1 MVYAYKYDLVW
12 VMASL
17 AAFPDER
24 RSEGAVVLR
33 RAEMKIVECVPNFSE
48 GRRMDVVERILDAIR
63 SLEGVKILDSSSD
76 ASHNRT
82 VVTFV
87 GEPQGVK
94 RAAFRAAQMA
104 AELIDMENHHG
115 EHPRIG
121 ATDVIPFIPISDVTM
136 DECVEMARE
145 LGQEIGGKLSI
156 PVFLYEEA
164 AVKPERKNLAKVRR
178 GEYEGLKEVISQPE
192 RHPDFGPARMHP
204 TAGATAVGARPPLVA
219 YNINLNTSDLEI
231 AKAIA
236 KTIRGSSGGYPSIKA
251 MGVLI
256 EETGTAQVTINV
268 CNFREVSLARVF
280 ETVMSEAER
289 FGVSIVG
296 SEIVGLVPM
305 EALLEA
311 AAFYLRFDGFQH
323 DQVLEVRLSQG

>member
-1 MVYAYKYDLVW
+1 
-12 VMASL
+12 
-17 AAFPDER
+17 
-24 RSEGAVVLR
+24 
-33 RAEMKIVECVPNFSE
+33 MKIVECVPNFSE
-48 GRRMDVVERILDAIR
+48 GRRMDVVERILEAIR
-63 SLEGVKILDSSSD
+63 SVVGVKILDSSSD

-94 RAAFRAAQMA
+94 EAAFRAAQMA

-121 ATDVIPFIPISDVTM
+121 ATDVIPLIPISGVTM
-136 DECVEMARE
+136 DECVELARE
-145 LGQEIGGKLSI
+145 LGQEIGEKLSI

-164 AVKPERKNLAKVRR
+164 AVKPKRKNLANVRR
-178 GEYEGLKEVISQPE
+178 GEYEGLKEAIKVPE
-192 RHPDFGPARMHP
+192 RHPDFGPSQMHP
-204 TAGATAVGARPPLVA
+204 RAGATAVGARPPLVA
-219 YNINLNTSDLEI
+219 YNINLNTNDLEI

-236 KTIRGSSGGYPSIKA
+236 KTIRGSSGGFSSIKA
-251 MGVLI
+251 LGVLI
-256 EETGTAQVTINV
+256 EETNTAQVTINV

-289 FGVSIVG
+289 FGVTITG

-305 EALLEA
+305 DALLDTVT
-311 AAFYLRFDGFQH
+311 FYLRLDGFQP
-323 DQVLEVRLSQG
+323 DQVLEKRL

>member
-1 MVYAYKYDLVW
+1 
-12 VMASL
+12 
-17 AAFPDER
+17 
-24 RSEGAVVLR
+24 
-33 RAEMKIVECVPNFSE
+33 MKIVECVPNFSE

-63 SLEGVKILDSSSD
+63 SVVGVKILDSSSD

-94 RAAFRAAQMA
+94 EAAFRAAQMA

-121 ATDVIPFIPISDVTM
+121 ATDVIPLIPISGVTM
-136 DECVEMARE
+136 DECVELARE
-145 LGQEIGGKLSI
+145 LGQEIGEKLSI

-164 AVKPERKNLAKVRR
+164 AVKPKRKNLANVRR
-178 GEYEGLKEVISQPE
+178 GEYEGLKEAIKVPE
-192 RHPDFGPARMHP
+192 RHPDFGPSQMHP
-204 TAGATAVGARPPLVA
+204 RAGATAVGARPPLVA
-219 YNINLNTSDLEI
+219 YNINLNTNDLEI

-236 KTIRGSSGGYPSIKA
+236 KTIRGSSGGFSSIKA
-251 MGVLI
+251 LGVLI
-256 EETGTAQVTINV
+256 EETNTAQVTINV

-289 FGVSIVG
+289 FGVTITG

-305 EALLEA
+305 DALLDTVT
-311 AAFYLRFDGFQH
+311 FYLRLDGFQP
-323 DQVLEVRLSQG
+323 DQVLEKRL